1 MSFIPWGV
9 FGFSVIRQ
17 RTSARIISEISPKS
31 SRPIRSI
38 FKMPIIAKTDISTLM
53 PVKIAE
59 KTTES

>member
-38 FKMPIIAKTDISTLM
+38 FKMPIIAKMDTRTLM
-53 PVKIAE
+53 PINIAK
-59 KTTES
+59 KTAEP